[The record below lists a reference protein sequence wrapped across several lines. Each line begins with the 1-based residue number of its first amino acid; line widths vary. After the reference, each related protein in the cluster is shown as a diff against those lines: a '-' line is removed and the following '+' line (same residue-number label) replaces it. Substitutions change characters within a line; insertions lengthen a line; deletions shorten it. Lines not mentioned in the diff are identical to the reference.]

1 MSPDRDI
8 RRHPRKFSKAS
19 TFFSHDHHTG
29 RTPSSRTLWVL
40 TPAPGRCGRTRP
52 GAFGSGAPVRVGLP
66 QVLKSPVSDLSM
78 LLAIQPGDR
87 EHILR
92 FRIIAGVCRRNSF
105 LAVGGSDLM
114 RNRVSIES
122 PGRFTPTLLDGCPDF
137 LFLHWCQIVELEA
150 FGNPRSRNASSCGP
164 AFAYR
169 VATR

>member
-1 MSPDRDI
+1 
-8 RRHPRKFSKAS
+8 
-19 TFFSHDHHTG
+19 
-29 RTPSSRTLWVL
+29 
-40 TPAPGRCGRTRP
+40 
-52 GAFGSGAPVRVGLP
+52 
-66 QVLKSPVSDLSM
+66 M

-150 FGNPRSRNASSCGP
+150 FGNSFVFPMIQSVNPVTGRHLLGLPLGP
-164 AFAYR
+164 SAAG
-169 VATR
+169 APAAE